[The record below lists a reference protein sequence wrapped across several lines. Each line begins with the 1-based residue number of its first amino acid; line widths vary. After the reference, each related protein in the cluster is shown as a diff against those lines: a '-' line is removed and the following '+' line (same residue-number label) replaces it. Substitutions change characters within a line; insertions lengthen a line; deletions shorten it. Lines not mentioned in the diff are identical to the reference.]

1 MARPIEFDRQQAL
14 EQAME
19 LFWQQGYRATSV
31 NDLVNLT
38 GMQPGSLYAAFKSK
52 KHLFMMVLQS
62 YAEAWLGGAQQIFED
77 HHYSIEGIRQLFDST
92 VELVLSDEQHKG
104 CLMVNTMQEMVNS
117 DDDVRQ
123 FVTKAFADYEALF
136 LKVLEN
142 AKAKGELRSQRN
154 VQSLAAYLM
163 SSICGIASMC
173 PSCPDREKLTG
184 IVYTTLSALEH

>member
-14 EQAME
+14 EQAKE
-19 LFWQQGYRATSV
+19 LFWRQGYRATSV

-52 KHLFMMVLQS
+52 KQLFLMVLES
-62 YAEAWLGGAQQIFED
+62 YAQAWLGGAQQIFSESN
-77 HHYSIEGIRQLFDST
+77 YSVDGIRRLFDFT

-117 DDDVRQ
+117 DEDVRAL
-123 FVTKAFADYEALF
+123 VTKAFSEYEGLF
-136 LKVLEN
+136 VKVLEN
-142 AKAKGELRSQRN
+142 AQANGELSGDKN

-163 SSICGIASMC
+163 SAICGIASMC
-173 PSCPDREKLTG
+173 PSCPDREKLRG
-184 IVYTTLSALEH
+184 IVDTTLSALKH